1 MRQLRK
7 VVAILV
13 TTPMLVAPPASAQL
27 RFRTESDRA
36 AFRAWFVLLADA
48 QFYRTTPDVT
58 DCAALVRHAV
68 REAVRPHTAEWI
80 RLARLPQARLAP
92 ELRDRPAAR
101 HGALPLFL
109 VDAGP
114 PPRHAEFAD
123 ARTIVRLNA
132 RWLGRD
138 TAALQ
143 PGDLLYFHQPDQTQP
158 DHLMV
163 FIGSS
168 PLEPG
173 RHDWVVYHTGPDAGA
188 SALSAGPTGRD
199 GGTSTGRAPSS
210 APPEM
215 RGLLAGPAGPG
226 GRPPGAHPP
235 RGEVRKVGLA
245 DLVAHPSPR
254 WRPVPANWAFVG
266 IFRLLA
272 IG

>member
-1 MRQLRK
+1 VRQRRE
-7 VVAILV
+7 VAAVLLAA
-13 TTPMLVAPPASAQL
+13 PMLVAAPAFAQL

-68 REAVRPHTAEWI
+68 REAVRPHTAEWV

-101 HGALPLFL
+101 SGALPLFL
-109 VDAGP
+109 IDAGP
-114 PPRHAEFAD
+114 PARHGEFAD

-143 PGDLLYFHQPDQTQP
+143 PGDLLYFHQPNQTLP

-163 FIGSS
+163 FVGSS

-188 SALSAGPTGRD
+188 AAASAAPAGHD
-199 GGTSTGRAPSS
+199 GGPR
-210 APPEM
+210 
-215 RGLLAGPAGPG
+215 AGPARRPAPLAGTRAVAEPG
-226 GRPPGAHPP
+226 ERPRDAPP
-235 RGEVRKVGLA
+235 PLAGEVRKVSLA
-245 DLVAHPSPR
+245 DLRAHPSPR
-254 WRPVPANWAFVG
+254 WRPVPANPAFVG
-266 IFRLLA
+266 VFRLLA